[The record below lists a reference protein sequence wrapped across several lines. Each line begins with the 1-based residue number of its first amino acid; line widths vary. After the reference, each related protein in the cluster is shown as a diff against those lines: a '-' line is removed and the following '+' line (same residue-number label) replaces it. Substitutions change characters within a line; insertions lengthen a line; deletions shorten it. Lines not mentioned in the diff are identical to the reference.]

1 MPRSTGGS
9 ISCGCSTV
17 ADGSVIKFPA
27 CSSRVRRESEH
38 HASCRGDYQGRC
50 LFLLVLHLRIMRER
64 LNSNSSEASSLPR
77 TQWPA
82 QSACDVSA
90 PNASSHSEI
99 SALQSMGWG
108 DLGSLRV

>member
-1 MPRSTGGS
+1 MRLLNRSRRISHLIFRLRFQEYDRNLS
-9 ISCGCSTV
+9 IMLRAG
-17 ADGSVIKFPA
+17 AAIKDD
-27 CSSRVRRESEH
+27 VR
-38 HASCRGDYQGRC
+38 
-50 LFLLVLHLRIMRER
+50 LLLALHLRIMRER